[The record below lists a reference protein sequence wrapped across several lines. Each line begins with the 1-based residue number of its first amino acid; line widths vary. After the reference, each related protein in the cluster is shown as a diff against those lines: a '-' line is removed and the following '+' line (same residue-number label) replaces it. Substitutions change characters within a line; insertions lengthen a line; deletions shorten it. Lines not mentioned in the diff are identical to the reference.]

1 MTSKD
6 ESTGGERKYGRFA
19 TAGADAPGGLAAAFM
34 ATPDA
39 VLITRACDGL
49 IDDANEGF
57 TRLTGHSRESCIGRT
72 TLELGLWV
80 EPAERL
86 NLVSCCLEHGSATDM
101 VNRFR
106 RANGDIA
113 VVLVSACLLE
123 IDGEQWLYSV
133 IKDITERERERA
145 ALRRYKLLAENAR
158 DIILFVRESDGRIV
172 EANRAAIE
180 AYVCSPEEMLTKT
193 IFELRAGA
201 TATNVR
207 ENMRAA
213 ALSGVQFE
221 AEHRRCDGAVFP
233 VEVSSRGTLDMDGE
247 TILLSIVRDITERK
261 RAEQQLREYGD
272 RLRLL
277 ASQLSISEEHERRRL
292 AIELHDRVSQP
303 LAAAKMRL
311 ETSELP
317 GVSASAAAAH
327 RTVAASMLLEA
338 IEEARAIT
346 TQLSPPILR
355 EMGLRPALEWLAE
368 RMEAYNLTCS
378 TELADLRT
386 ELSSDLEM
394 LVFRAAQEFLM
405 NAARHSGEETASL
418 VMTADDRGVTVTVTD
433 QGRGFEELPLVRGH
447 NCGFGLFSIKE
458 RAEQMGAEMTI
469 ESTLGGGTTA
479 SITVPFERPPL

>member
-1 MTSKD
+1 MTCNE
-6 ESTGGERKYGRFA
+6 ESPGGERRHGRFA

-57 TRLTGHSRESCIGRT
+57 TRLTGHSREWCVGRT

-86 NLVSCCLEHGSATDM
+86 NLVSTCLKHGSARD
-101 VNRFR
+101 VENRFR

-133 IKDITERERERA
+133 TKDITERERERA
-145 ALRRYKLLAENAR
+145 ALRRYELLAESAR

-201 TATNVR
+201 TATKVR
-207 ENMRAA
+207 QNMEAA
-213 ALSGVQFE
+213 ALTGVQFE
-221 AEHRRCDGAVFP
+221 AKHRRCDGTVFP
-233 VEVSSRGTLDMDGE
+233 VEVSSRGALTMDGE

-261 RAEQQLREYGD
+261 RAEQQLHEYSD

-277 ASQLSISEEHERRRL
+277 ASRLSISEEQERRRL
-292 AIELHDRVSQP
+292 ATELHDRVTQP
-303 LAAAKMRL
+303 LAAARMRL
-311 ETSELP
+311 EMSELP
-317 GVSASAAAAH
+317 GVSAAAAAAH
-327 RTVAASMLLEA
+327 RAVAASMLVEA
-338 IEEARAIT
+338 MEEARAIT

-355 EMGLRPALEWLAE
+355 ELGLKPALEWLAE
-368 RMEAYNLTCS
+368 RMEAYNLSCS
-378 TELADLRT
+378 RELADLRA
-386 ELSSDLEM
+386 ELPSDLEM
-394 LVFRAAQEFLM
+394 LVFRAAHEFLM

-433 QGRGFEELPLVRGH
+433 QGRGFEELPPVKGH
-447 NCGFGLFSIKE
+447 SCGFGLFSIKE
-458 RAEQMGAEMTI
+458 RAEQMGAEVTI

-479 SITVPFERPPL
+479 SIIVPFERPRL